1 MRFGEKGEKGIRM
14 ASMLVTVITLV
25 SLADI
30 FFDALLS
37 CLLLL
42 WKHTA
47 GGIAVP
53 VLGDGK
59 EIELK
64 LLSWIS
70 FGLALVAVYGLR
82 KRLKAVFQGKPW
94 RWYAILI
101 LPLLMVAIVIYMA
114 NWGASYGVFF
124 RSAGDMGIYYDQ
136 IFTYIGWGVLSGLSL
151 FAVAVSV
158 FGMDKI
164 YVEQKKAEQYRVQAA
179 VYQTLEEQYTQ
190 AERLRHDLKNH
201 VLALRGLWE
210 EKAWEKLGDYLKR
223 MEDGARFGK
232 GEEATGNRAID
243 ALLCQKR
250 KLAEEK
256 GIGWECDVRI
266 PNRCRVNE
274 FDLCILFGNLLDNAL
289 EACGRLQQ
297 KGKEKGQGEPPF
309 IRVQAQTVKSCFLL
323 EVINSMDAEEQREEM
338 IKNLREEREEQQKKL
353 EEEREKNK
361 NDKIVDTVEISED
374 GKVLLK
380 ENTAA
385 ESGAV
390 DGVGADG
397 ANPDGETNEKPK
409 ANAEPVFYSSA
420 GTVEQSENTGT
431 KVSASV

>member
-59 EIELK
+59 EIELE

-70 FGLALVAVYGLR
+70 FGLAVVAVYGLR

-201 VLALRGLWE
+201 VLALCGLWE

-232 GEEATGNRAID
+232 GEEAT
-243 ALLCQKR
+243 
-250 KLAEEK
+250 
-256 GIGWECDVRI
+256 
-266 PNRCRVNE
+266 
-274 FDLCILFGNLLDNAL
+274 GNLLDNAL

-338 IKNLREEREEQQKKL
+338 IKNRREEREEQQKKL

-397 ANPDGETNEKPK
+397 ANPDGETNGKPK
-409 ANAEPVFYSSA
+409 ADPEPVFYSSA

>member
-47 GGIAVP
+47 GGISVP

-59 EIELK
+59 EIELE

-70 FGLALVAVYGLR
+70 FGLAVVAVYGLR

-232 GEEATGNRAID
+232 GEEATGN
-243 ALLCQKR
+243 
-250 KLAEEK
+250 
-256 GIGWECDVRI
+256 
-266 PNRCRVNE
+266 
-274 FDLCILFGNLLDNAL
+274 LLDNAL

-338 IKNLREEREEQQKKL
+338 IKNRREEREEQQKKL

-397 ANPDGETNEKPK
+397 ANPDGETNGKPK